1 MSDTSDW
8 DFLNEFLSSDGESV
22 DSLFDDAE
30 ERYLG
35 CFNTGM
41 EVADENTSE

>member
-1 MSDTSDW
+1 MTDASDW

-22 DSLFDDAE
+22 DSLLDDAE

-35 CFNTGM
+35 CFNTGL
-41 EVADENTSE
+41 EE